1 LFSEFGVVS
10 VLDLL
15 DDAITDNDLRGP
27 IMAMPQLDVNRFRLA
42 GSRASDVLRRDFG
55 ATARGDGSRPFDL
68 RAALGLRFV
77 GRSVDL
83 ALGATLTVAVS
94 EAEPSDLGRGLSGR
108 RCDPLAGP
116 PSLLHVRSLTPPAD
130 LNAASRLRAEAPPA
144 GHRRVQSASPR
155 VPAAAANPVRPPL
168 TLGTASAGMPRA
180 ASDPASSAQAS
191 RNARKPPLSS
201 QPHHRNTSSGTTSS
215 NASGG
220 TVGDRGQLRTSSV
233 SSAGSAAG
241 RRRRRLKGSQR
252 GGSEQGSRRSASP
265 GNNGFENL

>member
-1 LFSEFGVVS
+1 LLSEFGVTS

-68 RAALGLRFV
+68 RAALGLWRFV

-83 ALGATLTVAVS
+83 ALGATVTVTVP
-94 EAEPSDLGRGLSGR
+94 EAKPSDS
-108 RCDPLAGP
+108 LAGP

-130 LNAASRLRAEAPPA
+130 LNAASRLSAEAPPA

-155 VPAAAANPVRPPL
+155 VPEAAADPVRPPL
-168 TLGTASAGMPRA
+168 NLGTASAGMPRA
-180 ASDPASSAQAS
+180 ASDPEPSAQAS
-191 RNARKPPLSS
+191 RNARKPPLS
-201 QPHHRNTSSGTTSS
+201 QPHRRNTSSGTISS

-241 RRRRRLKGSQR
+241 RRRGRLKGSQR
-252 GGSEQGSRRSASP
+252 GGSERGSRRSASP

>member
-1 LFSEFGVVS
+1 VPGLSGLFLLLSEFGVTS

-68 RAALGLRFV
+68 RAALGQRFV

-83 ALGATLTVAVS
+83 
-94 EAEPSDLGRGLSGR
+94 GRGLSGR
-108 RCDPLAGP
+108 GRDPLAGP

-130 LNAASRLRAEAPPA
+130 LNAASRLSAEAPPA

-155 VPAAAANPVRPPL
+155 VPEAAANPVRPPL

-180 ASDPASSAQAS
+180 ASDPEPSAQAS
-191 RNARKPPLSS
+191 RNARKPPLS
-201 QPHHRNTSSGTTSS
+201 QPHRRNTSSGTISS

-252 GGSEQGSRRSASP
+252 GGSEPGSRRSASP